1 MKILIPYNV
10 PFKLHTNSKGK
21 VIPGGGEK
29 FAFDIFDNFDS
40 AIPLEITNDIILKR
54 QTKKVMRD
62 AITKHNPDMILL
74 NRPVQWGRMMLSF
87 KIPLIC
93 IVHEGLSR
101 HPRMIGFGDLLKDL
115 NDNGTHMYFV
125 SEHQYN
131 YYKALAKRIRNVDFG
146 SIKGYVNPS
155 YLPDDTPFNEESI
168 WDVSTVGRNEPLK
181 DPFVIK
187 KKLKKSNLVSLVMT
201 NDATYKKVN
210 KDDSFNNYVKRNQ
223 HWDYVMRGTAHKQVI
238 DNISKS
244 KVFVSTWPKESFGIT
259 TMEALGCGVPTI
271 LFTDRSNNHAS
282 ESIAVDPSHVLK
294 MNKTCSADTFIEGIN
309 VLYNRTKQIRKDIRE
324 QTIIKHSFSN
334 WKKRIEDIINMR
346 FDDKIKYNTVEEFI

>member
-1 MKILIPYNV
+1 M
-10 PFKLHTNSKGK
+10 
-21 VIPGGGEK
+21 
-29 FAFDIFDNFDS
+29 
-40 AIPLEITNDIILKR
+40 
-54 QTKKVMRD
+54 
-62 AITKHNPDMILL
+62 
-74 NRPVQWGRMMLSF
+74 
-87 KIPLIC
+87 
-93 IVHEGLSR
+93 
-101 HPRMIGFGDLLKDL
+101 
-115 NDNGTHMYFV
+115 
-125 SEHQYN
+125 
-131 YYKALAKRIRNVDFG
+131 AKRIRNVDFG
-146 SIKGYVNPS
+146 PIKGYVNPS
-155 YLPDDTPFNEESI
+155 YLPDDTPFSEESI

-238 DNISKS
+238 DNISKT

-259 TMEALGCGVPTI
+259 CMEALGCGVPTI

-282 ESIAVDPSHVLK
+282 ECIAVDPSHILK

-309 VLYNRTKQIRKDIRE
+309 VLYSKTKQIRKDIRE

-334 WKKRIEDIINMR
+334 WKNRIEEIINMR